1 MELRAPRRE
10 MLCSKFKEA
19 KVSKIRI
26 KGGIF
31 AHGLPELE
39 GYQESQLKKKKKES
53 QLIECF
59 VFGVLIFKAI
69 PRSSCLSR
77 GL

>member
-1 MELRAPRRE
+1 

-31 AHGLPELE
+31 ARGLSELE
-39 GYQESQLKKKKKES
+39 GYQESQLKKKKES
-53 QLIECF
+53 QLSSLSALSLEC
-59 VFGVLIFKAI
+59 
-69 PRSSCLSR
+69 
-77 GL
+77 

>member
-1 MELRAPRRE
+1 MEKVTELRAPRRE

-31 AHGLPELE
+31 AHGLSELE
-39 GYQESQLKKKKKES
+39 GYQESQLKKKKKS
-53 QLIECF
+53 QL
-59 VFGVLIFKAI
+59 
-69 PRSSCLSR
+69 SSLSA
-77 GL
+77 LSLKC